1 MGGRDDDPSELGSSA
16 EGLGISL
23 ATETAL
29 DIRRRMARLIRFD
42 IVPLEW
48 SESDESELLEL
59 LSEPDESS
67 QLATG
72 PGVASSSMIC
82 CGVDSYRY
90 EWEMSWKSRYTMYTS
105 RRTCGVSL
113 CWRSGT
119 SELTTLVP
127 RLILRDCLS
136 AKS

>member
-1 MGGRDDDPSELGSSA
+1 MRGRDEDPSEFGWSA
-16 EGLGISL
+16 EGVGSSL
-23 ATETAL
+23 VTETAL
-29 DIRRRMARLIRFD
+29 DLRRRMTRLIRFD

-48 SESDESELLEL
+48 SESDESESLEL
-59 LSEPDESS
+59 LSELDESS

-105 RRTCGVSL
+105 RRTCKVSL
-113 CWRSGT
+113 C
-119 SELTTLVP
+119 
-127 RLILRDCLS
+127 
-136 AKS
+136 